1 MRLYGLTK
9 HKFVM
14 VFTGFCVSFFVALF
28 IGILGPSAIGE
39 SSITA
44 KELGN
49 TSKDFSVRKLKCT
62 KSQ

>member
-44 KELGN
+44 NELGN
-49 TSKDFSVRKLKCT
+49 TSKDFSVRRF
-62 KSQ
+62 S